1 MKLHYISSLA
11 LALIGVLP
19 AMSAFGQPQDLAGAE
34 ITEEILVTAD
44 FRQAQALDLAASVSV
59 IDAEAIENRNAEHLA
74 EVLNL
79 APNVN
84 FSTGASR
91 GRFFQIRGIGERSQF
106 VEPINPSVG
115 LIVDGIDLTGIGGA
129 ATTLD
134 IQQIEILRGPQGTLY
149 GANALAGLINMVSGQ
164 PTKNFGG
171 EIKGTVAQYDSR
183 TFSGVVSGPVNDQLG
198 FRLALEQHK
207 SDGYQE
213 NAFLGIDDNQN
224 FDERTARAKVSWQP
238 NEDLQLDVT
247 TLYVDVDNGYDA
259 FSLDNTRTTLSDQ
272 PGHDRQETLAVSVST
287 RFQAR
292 EAYQLVTLF
301 SHANSD
307 LEYGYDEDWA
317 YEDLCIDFDCIYD
330 GYSSFDNYR
339 RDNRNTTADVR
350 LVSSNSADEL
360 GWVAGVYIRDQSE
373 NLRREYT
380 YLGEN
385 QVYITDIFLSDF
397 ATKNE
402 ALYGQ
407 LDIPLAQQWKLV
419 TGLRY
424 EEREADYADSDGATF
439 EPQEDMWGGKL
450 ALEYRTETDTL
461 IYALASRGYKAG
473 GFNSNQDIPAVDREF
488 FTETMWN
495 YEAGIKSVAF
505 DNRLQTQ
512 VAEFYQDRSDVQTKQ
527 SLVRPIEGEL
537 CPCRFIDYTTNA
549 AAGNSYGLEAELNW
563 QANARTQLFAS
574 VGLLRSEFE
583 NFASFAHAQ
592 ADQETGEPFD
602 LSGHELPH
610 APNYQFAVGALV
622 NITERWYA
630 RVEVE
635 GKDAFFFSSRHEAK
649 SDAYE
654 LLNLRLGYTAEDWEL
669 ALWGRNLTDEDYQT
683 RGFGSFGNDPRKG
696 YATEPYHQYGDP
708 RVVGVS
714 ASYSF

>member
-1 MKLHYISSLA
+1 MKPHFISSMALTLA
-11 LALIGVLP
+11 VSLSGAATLA
-19 AMSAFGQPQDLAGAE
+19 QPDSLTDAE

-44 FRQAQALDLAASVSV
+44 FRQAQALNLATSVSV
-59 IDAEAIENRNAEHLA
+59 IDADTIENRNAEHLA

-84 FSTGASR
+84 MSTGASR

-164 PTKNFGG
+164 PTETLTG
-171 EIKGTVAQYDSR
+171 EVKGTVAQYDTR
-183 TFSGVVSGPVNDQLG
+183 TFSGVLSGPVNDQLG
-198 FRLALEQHK
+198 FRVAVEQHK

-224 FDERTARAKVSWQP
+224 FDEQTARAKMSWQP
-238 NEDLQLDVT
+238 SDDLQLDVT
-247 TLYVDVDNGYDA
+247 ALYVDVDNGYDA

-272 PGHDRQETLAVSVST
+272 PGHDRQETLAGSINM
-287 RFQAR
+287 RLQATD
-292 EAYQLVTLF
+292 AYELVTLF

-317 YEDLCIDFDCIYD
+317 YEDLCVDFDCIYD
-330 GYSSFDNYR
+330 GYNSFDNYL

-360 GWVAGVYIRDQSE
+360 GWLAGAYFRDQSE

-380 YLGEN
+380 YLSE
-385 QVYITDIFLSDF
+385 DFLSDF
-397 ATKNE
+397 STKNR

-450 ALEYRTETDTL
+450 ALEYRTEADTL

-495 YEAGIKSVAF
+495 YEAGIKGMAF
-505 DNRLQTQ
+505 ENRLQAQ
-512 VAEFYQDRSDVQTKQ
+512 LAVFYQDRSDVQTKQ

-563 QANARTQLFAS
+563 QAGARTQLFAS
-574 VGLLRSEFE
+574 LGLLQSEFE

-592 ADQETGEPFD
+592 ADRETGEPFD

-654 LLNLRLGYTAEDWEL
+654 LLNVRLGYTAEDWEL
-669 ALWGRNLTDEDYQT
+669 ALWGRNLADQDYQT

-708 RVVGVS
+708 RVIGVS
-714 ASYSF
+714 VSYSF

>member
-1 MKLHYISSLA
+1 MKPHFIYSLTLA
-11 LALIGVLP
+11 LVASAPAAIAL
-19 AMSAFGQPQDLAGAE
+19 AQPENLASAE

-44 FRQAQALDLAASVSV
+44 FRQAQALNLATSVSV
-59 IDAEAIENRNAEHLA
+59 IDAETIENRNAKHLA

-84 FSTGASR
+84 YSTGSSR

-106 VEPINPSVG
+106 VDPINPSVG

-164 PTKNFGG
+164 PTKTLTGKV
-171 EIKGTVAQYDSR
+171 KGTVAQYDSR
-183 TFSGVVSGPVNDQLG
+183 TFSGVLSGPVNDQLG
-198 FRLALEQHK
+198 FRVALEQYK
-207 SDGYQE
+207 SDGYQN
-213 NAFLGIDDNQN
+213 NAFLGVDNNQN
-224 FDERTARAKVSWQP
+224 FDEQTARAKMSWQP
-238 NEDLQLDVT
+238 SDDLHLDVT
-247 TLYVDVDNGYDA
+247 ALYVDVDNGYDA

-272 PGHDRQETLAVSVST
+272 PGHDRQETLAGSINM
-287 RFQAR
+287 RFQAT
-292 EAYQLVTLF
+292 EAYQLITLF

-307 LEYGYDEDWA
+307 LEYGFDEDWA
-317 YEDLCIDFDCIYD
+317 YADLCVDFDCVFE
-330 GYSSFDNYR
+330 GYNSYDNYL
-339 RDNRNTTADVR
+339 RDNSNTTADLR
-350 LVSSNSADEL
+350 LVSSNSDAEL
-360 GWVAGVYIRDQSE
+360 GWLVGAYYRDQNE

-380 YLGEN
+380 YLSE
-385 QVYITDIFLSDF
+385 DF
-397 ATKNE
+397 FSNFSTNNR

-407 LDIPLAQQWKLV
+407 LDIPLAQQWQLV
-419 TGLRY
+419 TGLRF
-424 EEREADYADSDGATF
+424 EGRAANYADSDGATF
-439 EPQEDMWGGKL
+439 APQENMWGGKL
-450 ALEYRTETDTL
+450 ALEYRPQTDTL

-473 GFNSNQDIPAVDREF
+473 GFNSNQDIPAADREF

-495 YEAGIKSVAF
+495 YEAGIKAEAF
-505 DNRLQTQ
+505 DQRLQAQ
-512 VAEFYQDRSDVQTKQ
+512 LAVFYQDRSDVQAKQ
-527 SLVRPIEGEL
+527 SLVRAIEGEF

-549 AAGNSYGLEAELNW
+549 AGGNSYGLEAELNW

-574 VGLLRSEFE
+574 VGLLQSEFD

-592 ADQETGEPFD
+592 ANQETGEPFD

-622 NITERWYA
+622 HITERWYA
-630 RVEVE
+630 RVELE

-654 LLNLRLGYTAEDWEL
+654 LLNLRIGYTADDWEL
-669 ALWGRNLTDEDYQT
+669 ALWGGNLTDEDYQT

-696 YATEPYHQYGDP
+696 YVTEPYHQFGDP
-708 RVVGVS
+708 RVVGLS
-714 ASYSF
+714 GSFSF

>member
-1 MKLHYISSLA
+1 MKPHFISSLA
-11 LALIGVLP
+11 LAL
-19 AMSAFGQPQDLAGAE
+19 SASVSMVTAFAQSEDLAVGQV
-34 ITEEILVTAD
+34 TEEILVTAD
-44 FRQAQALDLAASVSV
+44 FRQTQALDLASSVSV
-59 IDAEAIENRNAEHLA
+59 IDAETIESRNAEHLA
-74 EVLNL
+74 DVLNL

-84 FSTGASR
+84 FSTGSSR

-115 LIVDGIDLTGIGGA
+115 LIVDGIDLTGVGGA

-134 IQQIEILRGPQGTLY
+134 IQQVEILRGPQGTLY

-164 PTKNFGG
+164 PTESLTG
-171 EIKGTVAQYDSR
+171 ELNGTVAQYDTR
-183 TFSGVVSGPVNDQLG
+183 TFSGVLSGPVNDKLG
-198 FRLALEQHK
+198 FRLALEQHS

-213 NAFLGIDDNQN
+213 NVFLGTDDNQN
-224 FDERTARAKVSWQP
+224 FDEQTARAKMSWQP
-238 NEDLQLDVT
+238 SDDLHLDVT
-247 TLYVDVDNGYDA
+247 ALYVDVDNGYDA

-272 PGHDRQETLAVSVST
+272 PGHDRQETLAASVNM
-287 RFQAR
+287 RFQAT

-317 YEDLCIDFDCIYD
+317 YENLCVDFDCLYD
-330 GYSSFDNYR
+330 GYNSFDNYL
-339 RDNRNTTADVR
+339 RDNRNATADFR
-350 LVSSNSADEL
+350 LVSSNSDDEL
-360 GWVAGVYIRDQSE
+360 GWLAGVYYRNQNE

-380 YLGEN
+380 YLSE
-385 QVYITDIFLSDF
+385 DFLSDF
-397 ATKNE
+397 STKNR

-407 LDIPLAQQWKLV
+407 LDIPLAQKWQLV
-419 TGLRY
+419 TGLRF
-424 EEREADYADSDGATF
+424 EERDANYADSDGATF
-439 EPQEDMWGGKL
+439 EPRENMWGGKL
-450 ALEYRTETDTL
+450 ALEYRPAPDTL

-473 GFNSNQDIPAVDREF
+473 GFNSNQAIPAVDREF

-495 YEAGIKSVAF
+495 YETGVKGMAF
-505 DNRLQTQ
+505 ERRLQAQ
-512 VAEFYQDRSDVQTKQ
+512 LALFYQDRSDVQTKQ

-549 AAGNSYGLEAELNW
+549 AAGNSYGVEAELNW
-563 QANARTQLFAS
+563 QASARTELFAS

-592 ADQETGEPFD
+592 ANDDTGEPFD

-610 APNYQFAVGALV
+610 APNYQFAMGALV

-654 LLNLRLGYTAEDWEL
+654 LLNVRLGYTAEDWEL
-669 ALWGRNLTDEDYQT
+669 ALWGRNLTDEGYQT

-708 RVVGVS
+708 KIVGVS
-714 ASYSF
+714 GTFSF